1 MRPGLHR
8 LDAGERRVHGHAR
21 QQGLYLALWAY
32 RVALAYRDA
41 DHDDAVK
48 TFLGETGRF
57 NGAEIVAI
65 IARQEATARFIST
78 RLLQFF
84 AADEID
90 TEGEQAI
97 QAMMRSYFDS
107 GYEMR
112 AVLRTLFHSDYFK
125 SEKAR
130 YARVKG
136 PVELL
141 VGAIRLA
148 GSYRTPTLGA
158 HQLAYQTF
166 YMGQGLLQPPS
177 VEGWHEGLEWIDSGS
192 LVERINF
199 ITKELG
205 NVRNPGVRAIID
217 RLAAE
222 PGGTLTPA
230 QLVDRCL
237 DLMGPIAVHDETRAA
252 LVAFAARD
260 GELHLEAHQPGDA
273 AEQRVGN
280 MLRMIASTREFQLA

>member
-1 MRPGLHR
+1 MR
-8 LDAGERRVHGHAR
+8 AGKDSIWPYGRIAWHF
-21 QQGLYLALWAY
+21 
-32 RVALAYRDA
+32 AYRDG
-41 DHDDAVK
+41 DHDDDVK

-57 NGAEIVAI
+57 NGAEIIAI
-65 IARQEATARFIST
+65 IARQEATARFISR
-78 RLLQFF
+78 RLFQFF

-90 TEGEQAI
+90 AEGEQVI
-97 QAMMRSYFDS
+97 EAMMQSYFDS
-107 GYEMR
+107 GYEIR
-112 AVLRTLFHSDYFK
+112 AVLRTLFHSRYFT

-141 VGAIRLA
+141 VSAIRLA

-177 VEGWHEGLEWIDSGS
+177 VEGWHEGMEWIDSGS

-199 ITKELG
+199 ITKELS

-217 RLAAE
+217 RLASE
-222 PGGTLTPA
+222 PGGTLTSE
-230 QLVDRCL
+230 QLVDQCL
-237 DLMGPIAVHDETRAA
+237 DLVGPIAVDDETHAA
-252 LVAFAARD
+252 LVEFAAREGD
-260 GELHLEAHQPGDA
+260 LNLQERQPGDA
-273 AEQRVGN
+273 SEQRVGN
-280 MLRMIASTREFQLA
+280 MLRMIASTREFQRA